1 MKQWFMKWKW
11 FQLHSHDFGKVRAFV
26 EIYEIEMM
34 WYKGWYW
41 NDVWHLENLEYLSN

>member
-26 EIYEIEMM
+26 EIYEIEWCDTRDDIEMM
-34 WYKGWYW
+34 FDFGKFGIF
-41 NDVWHLENLEYLSN
+41 E